1 MRIPASVLKGIR
13 VGLSGTS
20 LALAVGC
27 NTPSSPPGSDAPITR
42 ETSAVTPAKVNTNA
56 NTSTNTNAS
65 QGSALDRR
73 TQDPVATNRAETA
86 PPPSPFLVDP
96 SAARAQPMQFGEVN
110 EPASFTTRQSEQLPR
125 VQSIAAE
132 RPIKPVSIGAPE
144 KQGWRARACGR
155 G

>member
-27 NTPSSPPGSDAPITR
+27 NTQPSPLGSDAPITR
-42 ETSAVTPAKVNTNA
+42 ETSAVTPAPANVNTN
-56 NTSTNTNAS
+56 TNTNGNAS

-73 TQDPVATNRAETA
+73 TQDPVATNRGETA
-86 PPPSPFLVDP
+86 PPSSPFLVDP
-96 SAARAQPMQFGEVN
+96 SAAQAQPMQFGEVN
-110 EPASFTTRQSEQLPR
+110 EPAAFTTRQPEQLPR
-125 VQSIAAE
+125 VRSIAAE
-132 RPIKPVSIGAPE
+132 PPIKKVGGPSN
-144 KQGWRARACGR
+144 QGWGDRARACGR

>member
-13 VGLSGTS
+13 IGLSGTS

-27 NTPSSPPGSDAPITR
+27 NTPSSPVGSDAPITR
-42 ETSAVTPAKVNTNA
+42 ETPAVAPANA
-56 NTSTNTNAS
+56 NAN
-65 QGSALDRR
+65 QGTALDRR

-86 PPPSPFLVDP
+86 PPSSPFLVDP
-96 SAARAQPMQFGEVN
+96 SAAQAQPMQFGEVN
-110 EPASFTTRQSEQLPR
+110 EPASVTIRRSDPLPQ

-132 RPIKPVSIGAPE
+132 QPIKKVGAPNN
-144 KQGWRARACGR
+144 QGWRARACGR